1 MSDATVSLLVL
12 AGTVALFVWNRLPVG
27 LVAVLSALAVYA
39 TGLVD
44 ARTAVAGF
52 GDPVVVFIACLF
64 VVAAGLE
71 RSGVTAWAGRA
82 LVGHA
87 GTRRGRL
94 VIAIMALTAL
104 LTAVVTPN
112 GGAAAM
118 LPVVVLAARRARLA
132 PSALLMPTAFA
143 ASAGALLALSG
154 SPVNVIVSD
163 ALDAQT
169 GERFGFFEFALVGV
183 PLVVA
188 TTAVAVLLGRR
199 LLPERQPDELPVD
212 LSDHL
217 ETILEHYRLDEGFTR
232 ARVRRG
238 SPLVG
243 ATVDGLVMP
252 DGIALVGVQHS
263 DGAPGQAGERV
274 LADDV
279 LVVTG
284 GSSHVGRLVSDQ
296 DLDVVATPLTRAT
309 REALLTREA
318 GVGEVVV
325 PPRSALIGQ
334 QVFPGQVRRNG
345 LTVLAVQ
352 RLGRDLG
359 AQPVDVAEGDMLLLH
374 GSWDAVT
381 ALVQDDEVLVVDDPA
396 LVRQQNAPLGPAAWR
411 ALGVLAVTVV
421 LLASGV
427 TAPAVAGLVGAG
439 GMVAL
444 RVLTERQVYRAVS
457 WQTVVLIGGLIPLSV
472 AIQTSGAADEIARH
486 LVALVEGGGDRLLLA
501 AIFLLTLLL
510 GQVVSNTATVLV
522 VTPIALAAAADAG
535 VAAAPTL
542 MLVAV
547 AGAASFLTPIA
558 TPANMIVMGPG
569 GYRFGDYWRLGLA
582 TTAVWFVLA
591 IALIPVVWPA

>member
-1 MSDATVSLLVL
+1 VSDAALSLTVL
-12 AGTVALFVWNRLPVG
+12 AATIALFIWNRLPVG
-27 LVAVLSALAVYA
+27 VVAVLSMLAVIA

-44 ARTAVAGF
+44 PRTAVSSL

-64 VVAAGLE
+64 VIAAGLE

-82 LVGHA
+82 LVRHA
-87 GTRRGRL
+87 GTGRGRL
-94 VIAIMALTAL
+94 VIAIML
-104 LTAVVTPN
+104 LTAVLTAFVTPN
-112 GGAAAM
+112 GGAAAFM
-118 LPVVVLAARRARLA
+118 PVAVLAARRARLS

-163 ALDAQT
+163 ALYLQT
-169 GERFGFFEFALVGV
+169 GQRFGYFEFALIGV
-183 PLVVA
+183 PLVLG

-199 LLPERQPDELPVD
+199 LLPERHPEELPAD

-217 ETILEHYRLDEGFTR
+217 DTLLEHYRLDEGFTR
-232 ARVRRG
+232 VRVRPA

-243 ATVDGLVMP
+243 AATDELPKPEGLTV
-252 DGIALVGVQHS
+252 VGVQHAN
-263 DGAPGQAGERV
+263 GAPGDVGEHL

-279 LVVTG
+279 VVVA
-284 GSSHVGRLVSDQ
+284 GSESSVRSFVAEQ
-296 DLDVVATPLTRAT
+296 DLDVVATPLTTAT
-309 REALLTREA
+309 REALLSREA

-334 QVFPGQVRRNG
+334 RAFPGQVRNG
-345 LTVLAVQ
+345 LTLLAVS
-352 RLGRDLG
+352 RLGVDLG
-359 AQPVDVAEGDMLLLH
+359 PQVTEVAAGDMLLVH
-374 GSWDAVT
+374 GPWEAVAT
-381 ALVQDDEVLVVDDPA
+381 LAQDEDVLVVADPT
-396 LVRQQNAPLGPAAWR
+396 LVRQQNAPLGSAAWR
-411 ALGVLAVTVV
+411 ALGVLGVTVV
-421 LLASGV
+421 LLASGAV
-427 TAPAVAGLVGAG
+427 TPAVAGLVGAAL
-439 GMVAL
+439 MVLL
-444 RVLTERQVYRAVS
+444 RVLTERQVYHAVS

-486 LVALVEGGGDRLLLA
+486 LVTFASGGGTRLLLA
-501 AIFLLTLLL
+501 ALFVLTFVL
-510 GQVVSNTATVLV
+510 GQVVSNAATVLV
-522 VTPIALAAAADAG
+522 VTPIALAAGHDAG
-535 VAAAPTL
+535 VGAAPVL

-591 IALIPVVWPA
+591 IALVPVIWPT

>member
-1 MSDATVSLLVL
+1 VSDATLSLVVL
-12 AGTVALFVWNRLPVG
+12 AGTVALFIWNRLPVG

-82 LVGHA
+82 IVEHA
-87 GTRRGRL
+87 GTTRGSVL
-94 VIAIMALTAL
+94 VAVMALTAL

-118 LPVVVLAARRARLA
+118 MPVVVLASRRARLR

-163 ALDAQT
+163 ALYGQT
-169 GERFGFFEFALVGV
+169 GRRFGFFEFALVGV
-183 PLVVA
+183 PLVVV
-188 TTAVAVLLGRR
+188 TTAVAVAVGRR
-199 LLPERQPDELPVD
+199 LLPERQPDEIPAD

-232 ARVRRG
+232 VLVHDA
-238 SPLVG
+238 SPLAG
-243 ATVDGLVMP
+243 AAVDGLTMP
-252 DGIALVGVQHS
+252 EGITFVGVQHA
-263 DGAPGQAGERV
+263 DGEPGDVGERV
-274 LADDV
+274 RAGDV

-284 GSSHVGRLVSDQ
+284 TSSQVGRLVSE
-296 DLDVVATPLTRAT
+296 LALEVVATPLTRAT
-309 REALLTREA
+309 REALLSREA

-334 QVFPGQVRRNG
+334 QVFPGQVRRSG
-345 LTVLAVQ
+345 LTVLAVH

-359 AQPVDVAEGDMLLLH
+359 PQPVAVAEGDMLLLH
-374 GSWDAVT
+374 GPWDAVT
-381 ALVQDDEVLVVDDPA
+381 GLVQDEDVLVVDDPA

-411 ALGVLAVTVV
+411 ALGVLVVTVA

-427 TAPAVAGLVGAG
+427 TTPAIAGLVGAG

-444 RVLTERQVYRAVS
+444 RVLTERQVYKAVS

-472 AIQTSGAADEIARH
+472 AIQTSGAADDVARH
-486 LVALVEGGGDRLLLA
+486 LVALVAGGGPRLLLA
-501 AIFLLTLLL
+501 AIFVLTLAL

-522 VTPIALAAAADAG
+522 VTPIALAAANDAG

-582 TTAVWFVLA
+582 TTVVWFVVA
-591 IALIPVVWPA
+591 IALIPVVWPT